1 MIENKADKADG
12 SEEALRPMDE
22 AVRRALVDSHEDML
36 RFLIGRMRGRQ
47 EAE

>member
-1 MIENKADKADG
+1 
-12 SEEALRPMDE
+12 MDE

-47 EAE
+47 EAEEVLQQQHYGGMELL